1 MNGDPASAEEDL
13 QELFPGFSQ
22 LRVPL
27 ADGTSMRVVTGG
39 TGPAVLLL
47 HGYPETLCAW
57 HRVAPALAGKFCV
70 VAADLPG
77 YGGSFVSRTSETV
90 VSPSRRAIAA
100 ALLEMMDRLG
110 HERFMAV
117 GHDRGARAAY
127 RMAIDAPGRVAAV
140 ASLTVIPT
148 IDVWE
153 GIDGDFALRAPHW
166 FLFAQPADVLEKLLS
181 HDPVGYLQAVL
192 GGMAGGLAN
201 IDPRAFKDYAIAF
214 GRRDVREAIYRDY
227 KAGLEIDLVHER
239 TDRLAG
245 IGLQCPVLFL
255 WDERGGRGAELLG
268 IWRRWAG
275 DVTGAGL
282 AGGHLQ
288 PEMAPDAVLSQLL
301 SFLARC
307 SAQAESST
315 RRHAAH

>member
-1 MNGDPASAEEDL
+1 MNGDTASAGEDL

-39 TGPAVLLL
+39 TGPTVLLL

-57 HRVAPALAGKFCV
+57 HRVAPALAGKFRV

-77 YGGSFVSRTSETV
+77 YGGSHLSKTSETV

-100 ALLEMMDRLG
+100 ALVETMDRLG
-110 HERFMAV
+110 HERFMVV

-127 RMAIDAPGRVAAV
+127 RMAIDAPERVVAV

-153 GIDGDFALRAPHW
+153 SINGDFALRAPHW
-166 FLFAQPADVLEKLLS
+166 FLFAQPAELLEKLLS
-181 HDPVGYLQAVL
+181 HDPVGFLEAVL
-192 GGMAGGLAN
+192 GTMAGGIAN

-214 GRRDVREAIYRDY
+214 ERRDVRIALPDGGRQDVHEVLAEAIEE
-227 KAGLEIDLVHER
+227 LE
-239 TDRLAG
+239 
-245 IGLQCPVLFL
+245 
-255 WDERGGRGAELLG
+255 
-268 IWRRWAG
+268 RR
-275 DVTGAGL
+275 
-282 AGGHLQ
+282 
-288 PEMAPDAVLSQLL
+288 S
-301 SFLARC
+301 RY
-307 SAQAESST
+307 
-315 RRHAAH
+315 